1 MSRTSF
7 RERRLIV
14 DLFVIALGIS
24 SWVEINGLWMQTP
37 ILTTQLPEKWNLA
50 SYIVLITQLA
60 NIGPITYGL
69 LRKRLKPHEGTVIHV
84 TLFIGTLSSI
94 LLAKFWKHTI
104 KIGSDEH
111 SVPFLV
117 LTGLLAVVDC
127 TSSVL
132 YLPYM
137 ANFKSKYLMSFFVG
151 EGLSG
156 LLPSV
161 VSLFQGVG
169 GNPKCETSVI
179 NGTIHKFA
187 SYSEPKFSVSSFCIF
202 LTVVML
208 VSWLSFTLLNSSLC
222 HSELANEKLVKD
234 DDHNSDDQQIKNRG
248 DNESPILGEK
258 ETFKLTRSRIRY
270 LLFLQA
276 LISALTN
283 GVLPSLQSYSCAP
296 YGSLSYNLAVKLAG
310 LANPI
315 CAFLAFFWKSRISLR
330 MINLLTTGGLLFSL
344 YTIILA
350 ATSPNPLLVSSRFG
364 SFLLIVAWVSLT
376 GTFSYTKSC
385 IASVFRDFSKRG
397 QLALFWVG
405 VYTQTGSAIGAILT
419 FILLNFTHIFKSYN
433 PCQ

>member
-1 MSRTSF
+1 MSRTYF

-24 SWVEINGLWMQTP
+24 CWVSINGLWMQTP

-50 SYIVLITQLA
+50 SYIVIITQMA
-60 NIGPITYGL
+60 NIGPIAFGL
-69 LRKRLKPHEGTVIHV
+69 FRKKLKSYEGIVIHL
-84 TLFIGTLSSI
+84 TLAIGVFSSI
-94 LLAKFWKHTI
+94 LLAKFWKNTVV
-104 KIGSDEH
+104 IGTKEH
-111 SVPFLV
+111 SLPFLV
-117 LTGLLAVVDC
+117 LTGFLALVDC

-156 LLPSV
+156 LIPSI

-169 GNPKCETSVI
+169 GNPTCETTTI
-179 NGTIHKFA
+179 NGTIHQHA
-187 SYSEPKFSVSSFCIF
+187 VYPEPKFSVTIFCVF
-202 LTVVML
+202 LTIIMIF
-208 VSWLSFTLLNSSLC
+208 SWVSFTILNSSFC
-222 HSELANEKLVKD
+222 HSELSREKPMNKEGD
-234 DDHNSDDQQIKNRG
+234 
-248 DNESPILGEK
+248 DNELPIMGTREA
-258 ETFKLTRSRIRY
+258 FKLTRNRIRY

-296 YGSLSYNLAVKLAG
+296 YGTLAYNLAVKLAG

-315 CAFLAFFWKSRISLR
+315 CAFLAFFWKSK
-330 MINLLTTGGLLFSL
+330 INLKMITLLTCLGLCFSS
-344 YTIILA
+344 YTAVTAVL
-350 ATSPNPLLVSSRFG
+350 SPSPPFVSSPFG
-364 SFLLIVAWVSLT
+364 SFLLIISWISLT

-405 VYTQTGSAIGAILT
+405 VFTQTGSAIGAILT
-419 FILLNFTHIFKSYN
+419 FTLLNYTHIFKSYN
-433 PCQ
+433 PCS